1 MKPLLRTFSNFN
13 QLKLAIL
20 TSIEN
25 KYAEKLKLR
34 KVSRSFS
41 CILTSYS
48 TLKTSVFISFQYSGS
63 RKVKFFRITKI

>member
-34 KVSRSFS
+34 KFPEVLVVSLQV
-41 CILTSYS
+41 IL
-48 TLKTSVFISFQYSGS
+48 L
-63 RKVKFFRITKI
+63 